1 LVRLTISRAAA
12 EANRIWGG
20 VHASK
25 GGVHL
30 SVPLIKGLRH
40 TSSAGPSAFGLVV
53 KMLHPTYFKYQFLL
67 LGVDLLK

>member
-1 LVRLTISRAAA
+1 MVVDRIAPGATFCALVRLTISRAAA

-30 SVPLIKGLRH
+30 SVPFIYKLFDR
-40 TSSAGPSAFGLVV
+40 
-53 KMLHPTYFKYQFLL
+53 
-67 LGVDLLK
+67 LG